1 MSECPYFEQVL
12 VLPRLCVQNANAI
25 SSPLTHGF
33 PAISAFVGL
42 MWNLERQTRA
52 AGLDVQFNGVGV
64 VAHDVEEQ
72 VTDSRYVSAFRLTR
86 NPIGKDGKTAA
97 IVEEGRMHLDIS
109 LLFAVQSQQLQDDMQ
124 AQSVVQ
130 KVAELLANMRIAGGS
145 VLPSTSP
152 RARPYFIP
160 ISADGDGRDRLFRQL
175 KMRLLPGFALVERQ
189 DLLDER
195 LDALKARDQTATPLD
210 AWLSLSRFNWQWQPE
225 SDDSSKGA
233 WQHDRKGR
241 GWLVPI
247 PVGYAG
253 LSELHPAGS
262 VSNARDTSTDFRFV
276 ESVYGMGQWLGSH
289 RLQEAQQLFW
299 YADYEAESGLYR
311 YRNHY
316 STTTS
321 TIEYDYD

>member
-1 MSECPYFEQVL
+1 MPECPYFEHVL
-12 VLPRLCVQNANAI
+12 VIPRLRVQNANAI

-52 AGLDVQFNGVGV
+52 AGLDMQFNAVGV
-64 VAHDVEEQ
+64 VAHDIDEQ

-86 NPIGKDGKTAA
+86 NPVGKDGKTAA

-109 LLFAVQSQQLQDDMQ
+109 LVFAVQSQQLQDDVQ
-124 AQSVVQ
+124 APSVVQ
-130 KVAELLANMRIAGGS
+130 KVAELMANMRIAGGS
-145 VLPSTSP
+145 VLPSTTA
-152 RARPYFIP
+152 RARPYFMP
-160 ISADGDGRDRLFRQL
+160 LSTDGDARERLFRQL

-195 LDALKARDQTATPLD
+195 LQSLREKDESSTSLD
-210 AWLSLSRFNWQWQPE
+210 AWLSLSRFNWRWQPE
-225 SDDSSKGA
+225 TDDASKGS
-233 WQHDRKGR
+233 WQHDRKGA

-262 VSNARDTSTDFRFV
+262 VSNARDAATDFRFV
-276 ESVYGMGQWLGSH
+276 ESVYGMGQWLGPH

-299 YADYEAESGLYR
+299 YADYQAESGLYR
-311 YRNHY
+311 YRNDY
-316 STTTS
+316 ISAISTTM
-321 TIEYDYD
+321 E